1 MELLFFP
8 CMWILFGIA
17 AFALNRLTISLGVK
31 RDKLP
36 FLGALKGGLFDFIWI
51 AWTLIDEP
59 ALIKDE
65 RMEMLIF
72 LAIPA
77 PVKFFWLPAAIALI
91 AVTIVL
97 GIMLTLSS
105 RSKVRDMFKTG
116 QRIERKPLK

>member
-1 MELLFFP
+1 MKLLFFP
-8 CMWILFGIA
+8 CMWLAFGLA
-17 AFALNRLTISLGVK
+17 AFVLNRLTISLGVK
-31 RDKLP
+31 KDP
-36 FLGALKGGLFDFIWI
+36 FPFIGCLAGGPIVFVWI
-51 AWTLIDEP
+51 AWTLIDDP
-59 ALIKDE
+59 ALIDDE
-65 RMEMLIF
+65 RMQMLIF

-77 PVKFFWLPAAIALI
+77 PVKFFWIPAAIALI